1 MLIELCIAAIICIVV
16 PFLIGD
22 LLLHDAPLG
31 KRYIMGIMV
40 SLAIAQ
46 IIFLP
51 VARFQQKFTVYYIIY
66 ISIIAV
72 ICAFSVIRNHKDYR
86 KDMMSTINL
95 SKIKEQI
102 SIWMILS
109 IILIGCQVLRTTCGS
124 FFVYAD
130 NVRYIPAVN
139 DLLETDRYY
148 LFDYKTGAPCSADN
162 DIKYI
167 YTTYFPYLGTI
178 CRLSGLHPAV
188 LVQTLLPFIL
198 TITMY
203 NLVWHYGFFLL
214 ANKKHAW
221 IFVFF
226 FAVLIETVGG
236 YDYTYANHAVAG
248 IYFGKKIIFTILLPF
263 VLLFIAERSCWLED
277 KPVLL
282 DKKDVGRLFI
292 MMLGICAPS
301 LMGTGLAPI
310 TLFTSG
316 VVLSV
321 RSKSLKPMGQII
333 IAMIPSIIM
342 LMLVLCHNY
351 MLV

>member
-95 SKIKEQI
+95 SKIKEQL

-109 IILIGCQVLRTTCGS
+109 IILIGYQVLRTTCGS

-130 NVRYIPAVN
+130 NVRYIPYTN
-139 DLLETDRYY
+139 DLLSEVYSGNGMICIRIIVSPNR
-148 LFDYKTGAPCSADN
+148 LYKNCKEENEYPC
-162 DIKYI
+162 
-167 YTTYFPYLGTI
+167 
-178 CRLSGLHPAV
+178 V
-188 LVQTLLPFIL
+188 
-198 TITMY
+198 
-203 NLVWHYGFFLL
+203 
-214 ANKKHAW
+214 
-221 IFVFF
+221 
-226 FAVLIETVGG
+226 
-236 YDYTYANHAVAG
+236 
-248 IYFGKKIIFTILLPF
+248 
-263 VLLFIAERSCWLED
+263 LFI
-277 KPVLL
+277 
-282 DKKDVGRLFI
+282 I
-292 MMLGICAPS
+292 
-301 LMGTGLAPI
+301 
-310 TLFTSG
+310 
-316 VVLSV
+316 
-321 RSKSLKPMGQII
+321 
-333 IAMIPSIIM
+333 
-342 LMLVLCHNY
+342 
-351 MLV
+351 